1 MVDPTLFV
9 LSKDQCYY
17 GSCKPQGA
25 LMERIDTKT
34 LLMLVSMGVNFTGVI
49 GTWAVMQYRLD
60 DLEEAVSTLEKR
72 VSATEAANIE
82 QIERVKCLICEAN
95 DIRCPGCGRD

>member
-1 MVDPTLFV
+1 
-9 LSKDQCYY
+9 
-17 GSCKPQGA
+17 
-25 LMERIDTKT
+25 
-34 LLMLVSMGVNFTGVI
+34 
-49 GTWAVMQYRLD
+49 MQYRLD

>member
-1 MVDPTLFV
+1 MVGQTLFV
-9 LSKDQCYY
+9 VAREQCYY
-17 GSCKPQGA
+17 GFGKPQGA
-25 LMERIDTKT
+25 LMDRVDTKT
-34 LLMLVSMGVNFTGVI
+34 VLMLLSMAVNFTGVI